1 VRERVGL
8 EPSSAL
14 GRDFAEAGAMLMMV
28 LGGMLAIGGIVVG
41 SAAWALGAGATLL
54 LGWGW
59 RWRMK
64 REGSEVR
71 GETAT

>member
-1 VRERVGL
+1 
-8 EPSSAL
+8 
-14 GRDFAEAGAMLMMV
+14 MLMMV